1 MPWNDNS
8 GNGDEPPKANGGP
21 WGSGGSGGNG
31 NGGSPW
37 GRPSGGGGSGGQ
49 GGGNDIEDQMRKMQ
63 ERFSRRGR
71 NGSGGGRGR
80 GPSLGPGGFIVLG
93 VVAFVAWLATGVVI
107 VDEGERA
114 AVFRFGEYQKNFRP
128 GLHVHLPS
136 PIETHEIIRSEG
148 QRETAIGAG
157 NSDSLMLTGDES
169 IVDLQFRVFWNLSRL
184 DVGESVAVREPEMF
198 ILNIEGGAK
207 LVADAAESVMRE
219 VVGRRTLDEVITLQ
233 RNEIQVEVRQRLQ
246 EMMDG
251 YESGVSIQNVEIQEA
266 EAPLGEVR
274 KAFNDV
280 VEADLIAEATRQE
293 AFRDYNQVIN
303 VADGEA
309 LKIIEEAEAYKAE
322 VIDLATGEASRFT
335 QILAEYRLAPQV
347 TRERMYLE
355 TMERVLARTEKL
367 ILDNDSGA
375 VPYLPIDRVNRSG
388 QGQ

>member
-31 NGGSPW
+31 NGDSPW
-37 GRPSGGGGSGGQ
+37 GRPGGGGQGGGGQ
-49 GGGNDIEDQMRKMQ
+49 GGGNDIEEQMRKMQ

-71 NGSGGGRGR
+71 GGGGRAK
-80 GPSLGPGGFIVLG
+80 GPSLGPGGFLALG
-93 VVAFVAWLATGVVI
+93 VVALVAWLATGVVI

-157 NSDSLMLTGDES
+157 SSDSLMLTGDES

-184 DVGESVAVREPEMF
+184 DVGESEAIREPEMF

-233 RNEIQVEVRQRLQ
+233 RNDIQVEVRQQLQ

-293 AFRDYNQVIN
+293 AFRDYNQIIN
-303 VADGEA
+303 IADGEA
-309 LKIIEEAEAYKAE
+309 LKIIEEAEAYKAQ
-322 VIDLATGEASRFT
+322 VIDIATGEASRFT
-335 QILAEYRLAPQV
+335 QILAEYRQAPQV

-355 TMERVLARTEKL
+355 TMERVLERSEKL

-375 VPYLPIDRVNRSG
+375 VPYLPLDRVNRSG

>member
-21 WGSGGSGGNG
+21 WGGGGSGGNG
-31 NGGSPW
+31 DGGSPW
-37 GRPSGGGGSGGQ
+37 GRPSGGGGGGQ
-49 GGGNDIEDQMRKMQ
+49 GGGNDIEEQMRKMQ

-71 NGSGGGRGR
+71 GGGGGRPR

-93 VVAFVAWLATGVVI
+93 VVAAVAWLATGVVI

-114 AVFRFGEYQKNFRP
+114 AVFQFGEYKKNFPP
-128 GLHVHLPS
+128 GLHIHLPS

-184 DVGESVAVREPEMF
+184 DVGESEAVREPEMF

-219 VVGRRTLDEVITLQ
+219 VVGRRTLDEVITLR
-233 RNEIQVEVRQRLQ
+233 RNEIQVEVRERLQ

-266 EAPLGEVR
+266 EAPVGEVR
-274 KAFNDV
+274 QAFNDV

-293 AFRDYNQVIN
+293 ATRDYNEIIN

-309 LKIIEEAEAYKAE
+309 LKILEEAEAYKAQ
-322 VIDLATGEASRFT
+322 VIDLATGEASRCT

-355 TMERVLARTEKL
+355 TMERILARAEKL

>member
-31 NGGSPW
+31 NGDSPW
-37 GRPSGGGGSGGQ
+37 GRPSGGGSGGGGQ
-49 GGGNDIEDQMRKMQ
+49 GGGNDIEEQMRKMQ
-63 ERFSRRGR
+63 ERFSRRGS
-71 NGSGGGRGR
+71 GGGGRGR

-93 VVAFVAWLATGVVI
+93 VVAAVAWLATGVVI

-157 NSDSLMLTGDES
+157 SSDSLMLTGDES

-184 DVGESVAVREPEMF
+184 DVGESEAIREPEMF

-233 RNEIQVEVRQRLQ
+233 RNDIQVEVRQQLQ

-293 AFRDYNQVIN
+293 AFRDYNQIIN
-303 VADGEA
+303 IADGEA
-309 LKIIEEAEAYKAE
+309 LKIIEEAEGYKAQ

-355 TMERVLARTEKL
+355 TMERVLERSEKL

-375 VPYLPIDRVNRSG
+375 VPYLPLDRVNRSD

>member
-31 NGGSPW
+31 NGDSPW
-37 GRPSGGGGSGGQ
+37 GRPGGGGNDGGGQ
-49 GGGNDIEDQMRKMQ
+49 GGGNDIEEQMRKMQ

-71 NGSGGGRGR
+71 GGGGGRGR

-93 VVAFVAWLATGVVI
+93 VVAVVAWLATGVVI

-184 DVGESVAVREPEMF
+184 DVGESEAIREPEMF

-233 RNEIQVEVRQRLQ
+233 RNEIQVEVRQQLQ

-266 EAPLGEVR
+266 EAPLGDVR

-293 AFRDYNQVIN
+293 AFRDYNEIIN

-309 LKIIEEAEAYKAE
+309 LKIIEEAEGYKAQ
-322 VIDLATGEASRFT
+322 VIDLATGEASRFL
-335 QILAEYRLAPQV
+335 QILAEYREAPQV

-355 TMERVLARTEKL
+355 TMERVLERSEKL

-375 VPYLPIDRVNRSG
+375 VPYLPLDRVNRSG

>member
-31 NGGSPW
+31 NGNGGSPW
-37 GRPSGGGGSGGQ
+37 GRPGGGGGGGQ
-49 GGGNDIEDQMRKMQ
+49 GGSNDIEEQMRKMQ

-71 NGSGGGRGR
+71 GGGGGRQR

-93 VVAFVAWLATGVVI
+93 VVAAVAWLATGVVI

-184 DVGESVAVREPEMF
+184 DVGSSEAIREPEMF

-219 VVGRRTLDEVITLQ
+219 VVGRRTLDEVITLK

-251 YESGVSIQNVEIQEA
+251 YVSGVSIQNVEIQEA
-266 EAPLGEVR
+266 EAPQGEVR

-293 AFRDYNQVIN
+293 AQRDYNRIKN

-309 LKIIEEAEAYKAE
+309 LKIVEEARAYKAQ
-322 VIDLATGEASRFT
+322 VIDLATGEANRFE
-335 QILAEYRLAPQV
+335 QILREFQEAPQV
-347 TRERMYLE
+347 TSERMYLE
-355 TMERVLARTEKL
+355 TMERILGRAEKL
-367 ILDNDSGA
+367 ILDNESGA
-375 VPYLPIDRVNRSG
+375 VPYLPIDRVNRTG

>member
-31 NGGSPW
+31 NGDSPW
-37 GRPSGGGGSGGQ
+37 GRPSGGGGGGGQ
-49 GGGNDIEDQMRKMQ
+49 GGGNDIEEQMRKMQ

-71 NGSGGGRGR
+71 GGGGGRQR

-93 VVAFVAWLATGVVI
+93 VVAAVAWLATGVVI

-136 PIETHEIIRSEG
+136 PIETHEVIRSEG

-184 DVGESVAVREPEMF
+184 DVGESEAVREPEMF

-233 RNEIQVEVRQRLQ
+233 RNEIQVEVRQQLQ

-266 EAPLGEVR
+266 EAPLGDVR

-322 VIDLATGEASRFT
+322 VIDLATGEASRFL
-335 QILAEYRLAPQV
+335 QILAEYREAPQV

-355 TMERVLARTEKL
+355 TMERVLERSEKL

-375 VPYLPIDRVNRSG
+375 VPYLPLDRVNRSG

>member
-31 NGGSPW
+31 NGDSPW
-37 GRPSGGGGSGGQ
+37 GRPSGGGGNGGGGQ
-49 GGGNDIEDQMRKMQ
+49 GGGNDIEEQMRKMQ

-71 NGSGGGRGR
+71 GGGGRQK
-80 GPSLGPGGFIVLG
+80 GPSLGPGGFLVLG
-93 VVAFVAWLATGVVI
+93 VVALVAWLATGVVI

-184 DVGESVAVREPEMF
+184 DVGESEAVREPEMF

-233 RNEIQVEVRQRLQ
+233 RNDIQVEVRQQLQ

-293 AFRDYNQVIN
+293 AFRDYNQIIN
-303 VADGEA
+303 IADGEA
-309 LKIIEEAEAYKAE
+309 LKIIEEAEAYKSQ
-322 VIDLATGEASRFT
+322 VIDLAEGEASRFIK
-335 QILAEYRLAPQV
+335 ILAEYRRAPQV

-355 TMERVLARTEKL
+355 TMERVLERSEKL

-375 VPYLPIDRVNRSG
+375 VPYLPLDRVNRSG